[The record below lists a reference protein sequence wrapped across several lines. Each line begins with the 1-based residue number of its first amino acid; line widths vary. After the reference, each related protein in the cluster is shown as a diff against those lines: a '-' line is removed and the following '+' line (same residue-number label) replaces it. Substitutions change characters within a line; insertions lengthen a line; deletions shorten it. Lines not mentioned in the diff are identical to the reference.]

1 MRPPGSGRSLL
12 WRFGLPIALIQILA
26 SIPVAWIT
34 ISIVE
39 DFNQSRVESLLSRDT
54 KHLESLIKADPGQ
67 ERTILDQW
75 HESSPDIRLTL
86 IGSAGDVRW
95 DSDGNTQTMGN
106 HGDRP
111 EVLAAVRSGNAVETR
126 FSETIGEGMTYA
138 ARRFSVDGQTVVIR
152 ASMRSDLTRSQIM
165 PIIWSILLVLVGL
178 LLVTLCAVA
187 YVSRDVSRL
196 VGRLS
201 DGAKKL
207 AAGDFDH
214 RADTNLPGALR
225 SLGLSLDQIAEDQGE
240 RIRQFSVQQSEMQ
253 GILFALRTGV
263 IAMGLDGH
271 VISMNPAASSIL
283 SVDQT
288 DIRGQQLDELGID
301 AELIAFARAA
311 ADTGDHLVS
320 EMSLD
325 SLDGRQIVVQSE
337 PIYADDDQQVGTLL
351 VLDDV
356 TRMRQLEAMRTD
368 FASNVSHE
376 LRTPITA
383 IQGYA
388 ELLIDEDDDAKRRR
402 YIDVVVSNAGRL
414 SAIIED
420 LLSLSR
426 LEDSDESR
434 LPERETLAVHEL
446 LDEVV
451 IGCGDEAEG
460 RSIILEVKCDEP
472 LTCFGSKHL
481 LEQAVS
487 NLVVNAI
494 RYGPPSSTVQLAA
507 SVTES
512 KLHITVADE
521 GPGIDEGSC
530 RRLFERFFRVDRG
543 RSREVGGTGLGLA
556 IVKHIA
562 QAHGGSVEVEST
574 PGEGSVF
581 TVSLPIPSEHNLNNA
596 PIES

>member
-1 MRPPGSGRSLL
+1 MSNSGSRRSLL
-12 WRFGLPIALIQILA
+12 LRLGLPIAFIQILA

-39 DFNQSRVESLLSRDT
+39 GFNQSRVESLLARYT
-54 KHLESLIKADPGQ
+54 KHLESLIEADPQQ
-67 ERTILDQW
+67 EKTILSRW
-75 HESSPDIRLTL
+75 HGSSPDIRLTL
-86 IGSAGDVRW
+86 IAASGQVKW
-95 DSDGNTQTMGN
+95 DSDRNAVEMEN
-106 HGDRP
+106 HSNRP
-111 EVLAAVRSGNAVETR
+111 EVLAAIRTGQGVQTR
-126 FSETIGEGMTYA
+126 FSQTLGEGMTYS
-138 ARRFSVDGQTVVIR
+138 ARQFMAEGEPLVIR
-152 ASMRSDLTRSQIM
+152 ASMRSDLTRAQIM
-165 PIIWSILLVLVGL
+165 PIIWSILLVLSAL
-178 LLVTLCAVA
+178 LIVTLGAVA
-187 YVSRDVSRL
+187 FVSRDVGLL

-201 DGAKKL
+201 EGARQL
-207 AAGDFDH
+207 AAGNFDY
-214 RADTNLPGALR
+214 RSDSGLPGVLN
-225 SLGLSLDQIAEDQGE
+225 SLGLSLNQIAEDQGE

-283 SVDQT
+283 DVDQT
-288 DIRGQQLDELGID
+288 DIRGQELDQLGID
-301 AELIAFARAA
+301 AKLIEFACSA
-311 ADTGDHLVS
+311 ADAGGHVVS
-320 EMSLD
+320 EITLD
-325 SLDGRQIVVQSE
+325 SLSGRKVVVQSE
-337 PIYADDDQQVGTLL
+337 PIHADDGQQVGTLL

-356 TRMRQLEAMRTD
+356 TRMRQLEEMRTD

-388 ELLIDEDDDAKRRR
+388 ELLIDEEDNSKRRR
-402 YIDVVVSNAGRL
+402 YIDVVVSNAARL

-426 LEDSDESR
+426 LEDSDDSQ
-434 LPERETLAVHEL
+434 LPERQTLAVHEL

-451 IGCGDEAEG
+451 TGCSDEAEA

-494 RYGPPSSTVQLAA
+494 RYGPANSTVQLAA
-507 SVTES
+507 SAMES
-512 KLHITVADE
+512 KLQITVADE

-562 QAHGGSVEVEST
+562 QAHGGSVEVQST
-574 PGEGSVF
+574 PGEGSIF
-581 TVSLPIPSEHNLNNA
+581 TVSLPNSPEHNLNNS